1 MKKFAVPVS
10 FYINKDYLVEAH
22 SLEDAI
28 QLVKNLPNLTDG
40 VWTIGKE
47 KSRVIVG
54 VTSVDNSDEP
64 LIVFEQGAIEIDH
77 DDFVEEM
84 IGIDP
89 EGFDEIEGFIT
100 EAE

>member
-40 VWTIGKE
+40 IWTIGKE
-47 KSRVIVG
+47 NHKIIVG
-54 VTSVDNSDEP
+54 VSSVDNSEEP
-64 LIVFEQGAIEIDH
+64 LIVFEEGVEELDH
-77 DDFVEEM
+77 DDFIEEM
-84 IGIDP
+84 QGIDP
-89 EGFDEIEGFIT
+89 EGFDGVEGFIS